1 MPTTTKTLY
10 VYSIAQASPSTCTV
24 PATSVAAIDAAAQAG
39 GWYTLPNG
47 YRINWDNVS
56 LYLFQ

>member
-1 MPTTTKTLY
+1 MVTAKTLY
-10 VYSIAQASPSTCTV
+10 VYGPGLANSVTCPVTDM
-24 PATSVAAIDAAAQAG
+24 AAVDAAARTG

-47 YRINWDNVS
+47 YRINWDNVT